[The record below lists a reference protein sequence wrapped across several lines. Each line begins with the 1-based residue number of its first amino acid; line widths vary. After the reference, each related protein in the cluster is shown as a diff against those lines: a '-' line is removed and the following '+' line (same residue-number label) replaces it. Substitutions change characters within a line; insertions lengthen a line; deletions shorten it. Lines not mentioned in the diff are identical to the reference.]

1 MDPERADLILN
12 GEPEKIENSE
22 VLLEKLEKF
31 EIFEKFEKFEKFF
44 KLKN

>member
-22 VLLEKLEKF
+22 VILEKLEKYGVGPTF
-31 EIFEKFEKFEKFF
+31 
-44 KLKN
+44 ND